1 MKPVYLA
8 TAAIVAMVS
17 VPAQAQVVGVA
28 SAVKND
34 VRVRKPNVAIARPV
48 ALKQRIAIADTV
60 QTGAKAQ
67 LQVVLL
73 DRSVFTVGANARV
86 TIDRYV
92 YDPQRNSRTM
102 GATVGRGSFRFLS
115 GRRTTGNTTINT
127 PTAAI
132 GVRGTIV
139 EGVVGE
145 DAMLIANGE
154 RGIGRGVR
162 SDPDTASLII
172 LRGPGRATTANVLP
186 GVIDVTAGG
195 RTVTVDRPMQAVYV
209 PREGAAPIGPF
220 TISESGLQQVQ
231 ALLQPSVAQRLGLQ
245 GPVDSGRALTAAPDF
260 DEGQPQGRTRFPR
273 RPGRPDYGNEPGALP
288 DDDGPPVGRVP
299 LPLGPQG
306 TFQPPPQRLPQQQPA
321 GPNGKAPAPA
331 APVAADPQAGKPS
344 PQAAPNGK
352 DPAPAPPVAAVPPAG
367 KAQPLPNQSLKSA
380 PPNPA
385 PAPAPAPGQKP
396 PGTPTDN
403 PSPNDP
409 PPKPKG

>member
-1 MKPVYLA
+1 MKHLYLA
-8 TAAIVAMVS
+8 AAAIIIA

-34 VRVRKPNVAIARPV
+34 VRVRKPNVAVALPV

-73 DRSVFTVGANARV
+73 DRSIFTVGANGRV

-92 YDPQRNSRTM
+92 YDPQRNSRSM

-115 GRRTTGNTTINT
+115 GRRTTGSTTINT

-145 DAMLIANGE
+145 DAVLIANGE

-162 SDPDTASLII
+162 ADPDTASLII

-195 RTVTVDRPMQAVYV
+195 RTVTVDRPMQAVYI
-209 PREGAAPIGPF
+209 PYPGATPIGPF
-220 TISESGLQQVQ
+220 AMSEGGLRQLQ

-245 GPVDSGRALTAAPDF
+245 GPVDPNRTYTAAPDF
-260 DEGQPQGRTRFPR
+260 DEGSSGPSTRIPR
-273 RPGRPDYGNEPGALP
+273 RPNYGNEPVAVP
-288 DDDGPPVGRVP
+288 DDDGPPSTRVP

-306 TFQPPPQRLPQQQPA
+306 TFPPPQQRRPQQQQPA

-331 APVAADPQAGKPS
+331 AAVAPDPQPGKPVQ
-344 PQAAPNGK
+344 QAAPNGK
-352 DPAPAPPVAAVPPAG
+352 DPAPAPPLAADPPAG
-367 KAQPLPNQSLKSA
+367 KPPPLPNQSLKSA
-380 PPNPA
+380 PPNPT
-385 PAPAPAPGQKP
+385 PTPAPAPGQKV
-396 PGTPTDN
+396 PGKPSDN

>member
-1 MKPVYLA
+1 MKHLYLA
-8 TAAIVAMVS
+8 AAAAIVIA

-34 VRVRKPNVAIARPV
+34 VRVRKPNVAVARPV
-48 ALKQRIAIADTV
+48 ALKQRMAIADTV

-73 DRSVFTVGANARV
+73 DRSIFTVGANARV

-92 YDPQRNSRTM
+92 YDPQRNSRSM

-115 GRRTTGNTTINT
+115 GRRTTGSTTINT

-145 DAMLIANGE
+145 DAVLIANGE

-162 SDPDTASLII
+162 ADPDTASLII

-195 RTVTVDRPMQAVYV
+195 RTVMVDRPMQAVYV
-209 PREGAAPIGPF
+209 PYPGATPIGPF
-220 TISESGLQQVQ
+220 TISENGLRQVQ

-245 GPVDSGRALTAAPDF
+245 GPVDPNRTYTETPEF
-260 DEGQPQGRTRFPR
+260 DEGSGAGPTRFPR
-273 RPGRPDYGNEPGALP
+273 RPGRPNYGNEPGALP
-288 DDDGPPVGRVP
+288 DDDGPPSTRVP

-306 TFQPPPQRLPQQQPA
+306 TFQPQPRPQQQQQPA
-321 GPNGKAPAPA
+321 GPNGKAPA
-331 APVAADPQAGKPS
+331 APVAPDPQAGKPAL
-344 PQAAPNGK
+344 QAAPNGK
-352 DPAPAPPVAAVPPAG
+352 NPAPAPPVAADPPPG
-367 KAQPLPNQSLKSA
+367 KPQPLPNQSLKSA

-385 PAPAPAPGQKP
+385 PTPTPSPGQKV
-396 PGTPTDN
+396 PGKPGDN